1 MFSRGDERAQNV
13 RQPTDCCRRA
23 NVTANTSLISY
34 LTHWERLVHTNKDT
48 WWKINSLTNDETRG
62 WGSKRGV
69 VTNSN
74 NVMI

>member
-1 MFSRGDERAQNV
+1 MQKRKNSYTNQQKITKTSTAITNRMFSRGDEKAQNV

-48 WWKINSLTNDETRG
+48 
-62 WGSKRGV
+62 
-69 VTNSN
+69 
-74 NVMI
+74 